1 MDNTVAVTRTFS
13 ADEPEALS
21 AAVVEG
27 IAEAEGTSP
36 LDIPP
41 LAAAIDPDALE
52 SLFHGRATPFQI
64 TFTYHGYTVCVESP
78 GVVAVTRQASG
89 ETDRSE
95 SPA

>member
-1 MDNTVAVTRTFS
+1 MDNTPTVTRTFS
-13 ADEPEALS
+13 AEEPEGLT

-27 IAEAEGTSP
+27 IAKAAGVSP
-36 LDIPP
+36 LEIPP
-41 LAAAIDPDALE
+41 LAASIDPDALE

-78 GVVAVTRQASG
+78 GVVTVGRPASR

>member
-1 MDNTVAVTRTFS
+1 MNNNVAVTRTFS

-27 IAEAEGTSP
+27 IAEAEGASP
-36 LDIPP
+36 LESPP

-52 SLFHGRATPFQI
+52 SLFHGRPTPFRI
-64 TFTYHGYTVCVESP
+64 SFSYHGYTVCVESP
-78 GVVAVTRQASG
+78 GVVTVTWKASG